1 MMELYVSIESKL
13 SSSCNVEHRDI
24 NISISIF
31 SQPLRQ
37 LSHSIDVG
45 LSRTLEDRVIGICD
59 ENRIKI
65 TYYYQHRYDSSNP
78 SENKDEGVIGLV
90 ETSDDDDDDDEVFC
104 SRIWS

>member
-1 MMELYVSIESKL
+1 MMELYVSSQPKL

-37 LSHSIDVG
+37 LSHSINAS
-45 LSRTLEDRVIGICD
+45 LSRILEDRVLGICD
-59 ENRIKI
+59 ENSIKI
-65 TYYYQHRYDSSNP
+65 IYYYQHRYDSSNL

-90 ETSDDDDDDDEVFC
+90 ETSNNDDDDDEVLC

>member
-1 MMELYVSIESKL
+1 MELYVSSQPKL
-13 SSSCNVEHRDI
+13 SSLCNVEHRDI
-24 NISISIF
+24 NMSIPIF

-45 LSRTLEDRVIGICD
+45 LSRTLEDRVIEICD

-90 ETSDDDDDDDEVFC
+90 ETSNDDDDEVSC

>member
-1 MMELYVSIESKL
+1 VSSQPKL
-13 SSSCNVEHRDI
+13 SNSCNAEHRDI

-59 ENRIKI
+59 ENSIKI
-65 TYYYQHRYDSSNP
+65 TYYYQHRYDFSNL

-90 ETSDDDDDDDEVFC
+90 ETSDDDDDDDDDEVSC

>member
-1 MMELYVSIESKL
+1 VSSQPKL

-37 LSHSIDVG
+37 LSHSINVG

-59 ENRIKI
+59 
-65 TYYYQHRYDSSNP
+65 
-78 SENKDEGVIGLV
+78 
-90 ETSDDDDDDDEVFC
+90 
-104 SRIWS
+104 